1 MTYNELVDAAKLRVR
16 KLSNDALDEDVKTH
30 VDFVLADLKR
40 IGVNEEKYLKAPEDP
55 LIIVAVLT
63 YVKAN
68 YSMDANHE
76 RLMNSYNMIL
86 TKIKGGEYRS
96 TQ

>member
-55 LIIVAVLT
+55 LIIEAVLT

>member
-55 LIIVAVLT
+55 LSHWGRPCVCQ
-63 YVKAN
+63 
-68 YSMDANHE
+68 S
-76 RLMNSYNMIL
+76 IL
-86 TKIKGGEYRS
+86 AEWTHTTTNG
-96 TQ
+96 